1 MKPQTTHIHLRAG
14 SFGAGLSLIGNGFG
28 WEIMAAFS
36 QLARRCESIV
46 PGLQDAMTT
55 TRLQGSGLYAI
66 TDGPRPDLLD
76 VARQALEG
84 GTRLLQYRDKTTD
97 TSRRRDEA
105 QALKAL
111 CRTHGASLIV
121 NDDVAL
127 AAAVGADGVHL
138 GREDGELAA
147 ARTAL
152 GEAAIIGVSCYNSL
166 ERARALAAAGADYL
180 AFGAFFPSPTK
191 PHAPRATPELL
202 RQAAALGRP
211 LVAIGGITPDNAP
224 SLVAAGANYLAV
236 ISALF
241 RADDVR
247 AAARRFAGL
256 YASAS

>member
-1 MKPQTTHIHLRAG
+1 M
-14 SFGAGLSLIGNGFG
+14 
-28 WEIMAAFS
+28 
-36 QLARRCESIV
+36 
-46 PGLQDAMTT
+46 
-55 TRLQGSGLYAI
+55 TRLQGCGLYAI
-66 TDGPRPDLLD
+66 TDGPRADLLGA
-76 VARQALEG
+76 VRQALEG
-84 GTRLLQYRDKTTD
+84 GARLLQYRDKTAD
-97 TSRRRDEA
+97 APRRLDEA
-105 QALKAL
+105 HALRAL
-111 CRTHGASLIV
+111 CRTHGAALIV

-147 ARTAL
+147 ARATL
-152 GEAAIIGVSCYNSL
+152 GERAIIGVSCYNSL
-166 ERARALAAAGADYL
+166 ERARALAGAGADYL

-224 SLVAAGANYLAV
+224 SLVAAGADYLAV

-247 AAARRFAGL
+247 AAAQRIAAL
-256 YASAS
+256 YDTPRNPR